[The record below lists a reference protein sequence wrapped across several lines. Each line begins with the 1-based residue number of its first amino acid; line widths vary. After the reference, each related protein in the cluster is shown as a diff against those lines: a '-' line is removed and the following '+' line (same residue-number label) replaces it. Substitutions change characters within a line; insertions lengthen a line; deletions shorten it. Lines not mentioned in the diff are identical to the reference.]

1 MGISIILIDGS
12 HALHR
17 TLAMNK
23 DKIAEQPEFIA
34 HLFINQILAFSNKLG
49 GSNKNRVVICF
60 DSPSWRKKYYVEN
73 RPKDYGQ
80 ETYKGNRVKDDTVD
94 WKKIFE
100 LVDQVAYCLK
110 NYSDFDVM
118 KVEES
123 EADDIIAV
131 LTNKYKDREIIWIAS
146 SDKDFIQLQDTP
158 RVNIFDPLKQQFKPS
173 IDKDFYKKIHIMIG
187 DAGDNIKAIKERL
200 GEKTAV
206 KLVNELDILLQTNPS
221 MRERYEFN
229 KNLIDFDCIPSYI
242 NERIVNEFET
252 KQGSFNALEL
262 MKQFRNLK
270 LVNHTENINKFKLS
284 DIDVETKLNSYFK
297 KLEKDIETSKS
308 SLEDFFS

>member
-1 MGISIILIDGS
+1 MILVDAS

-23 DKIAEQPEFIA
+23 DKVAEQPEFIA
-34 HLFINQILAFSNKLG
+34 HLFINQILSFSNKLG
-49 GSNKNRVVICF
+49 GSKKNRVVICF
-60 DSPSWRKKYYVEN
+60 DSASWRKKYYIEN

-80 ETYKGNRVKDDTVD
+80 ETYKGNRVKDESVD

-100 LVDQVAYCLK
+100 LINQVASCLK

-118 KVEES
+118 QVNEA

-131 LTNKYKDREIIWIAS
+131 LSNKYKDEEVIWIAS

-187 DAGDNIKAIKERL
+187 DASDNIKAIKERL

-206 KLVNELDILLQTNPS
+206 KIVNELDILLQTSPS

-229 KNLIDFDCIPSYI
+229 KNLIDFDFIPSYI
-242 NERIVNEFET
+242 NERIINEFKTE
-252 KQGSFNALEL
+252 QGSFNALEL
-262 MKQFRNLK
+262 MKQFRDLK

-284 DIDVETKLNSYFK
+284 NIAVETKLNTYFD
-297 KLEKDIETSKS
+297 KLKKDIKTSEAT
-308 SLEDFFS
+308 LEDFFS

>member
-23 DKIAEQPEFIA
+23 DKVAEQPEFIA

-229 KNLIDFDCIPSYI
+229 KNLIDFDCIPEKI
-242 NERIVNEFET
+242 QNLIICEFNKT
-252 KQGSFNALEL
+252 QGSFNALQL
-262 MKQFRNLK
+262 MKFFKELK
-270 LVNHTENINKFKLS
+270 LVQHAENINKFKLS

>member
-1 MGISIILIDGS
+1 MILVDAS

-23 DKIAEQPEFIA
+23 DKVAEQPEFIA
-34 HLFINQILAFSNKLG
+34 HLFINQILSFSNKLG
-49 GSNKNRVVICF
+49 GSKKNRVVICF
-60 DSPSWRKKYYVEN
+60 DSASWRKKYYIEN

-80 ETYKGNRVKDDTVD
+80 ETYKGNRVKDESVD

-100 LVDQVAYCLK
+100 LINQVAYCLK

-118 KVEES
+118 QVNEA

-131 LTNKYKDREIIWIAS
+131 LSNKYKDEEVIWIAS

-187 DAGDNIKAIKERL
+187 DASDNIKAIKERL

-206 KLVNELDILLQTNPS
+206 KIVNELDILLQTSPS

-229 KNLIDFDCIPSYI
+229 KNLIDFDFIPSYV
-242 NERIVNEFET
+242 NERIVKEFKTE
-252 KQGSFNALEL
+252 QGSFNALEL
-262 MKQFRNLK
+262 MKQFRDLK

-284 DIDVETKLNSYFK
+284 NIAVETKLNTYFD
-297 KLEKDIETSKS
+297 KLKKDIKTSEAT
-308 SLEDFFS
+308 LEDFFS